1 MIRATTL
8 FETLIATSI
17 ITILIG
23 IGSMIY
29 SNIIA
34 SDHPF
39 AFYQA
44 KGEVDRLYHELKES
58 RAYFSKTVDYEQ
70 FDIEQEVTEHR
81 GSKRLLLVQYHVR
94 SNTKLLWTEKHL
106 IKKNEID

>member
-1 MIRATTL
+1 MIKASTL

-29 SNIIA
+29 SNVLA
-34 SDHPF
+34 SDQPF

-44 KGEVDRLYHELKES
+44 KGEVDRLYEELKMN
-58 RAYFSKTVDYEQ
+58 RAFFSKTFDYEQ
-70 FDIEQEVTEHR
+70 YEIEQEVMPYKGNE
-81 GSKRLLLVQYHVR
+81 KLLLVQYNIR
-94 SNTKLLWTEKHL
+94 SNTRELWTEQHL
-106 IKKNEID
+106 IKANEIE